1 MILCLTLF
9 FQSPDG
15 KLVASGAIDGIINL
29 FDLQSGRLLHTLE
42 GICTLMVVEIQARH
56 HKASQPHSQNPPQ
69 LFVVYYTV
77 CDKKQWRSLG
87 MRLNLATF
95 TVEDSR
101 LCLLYLTLPTERG
114 IKFTEFEPKTL

>member
-1 MILCLTLF
+1 M
-9 FQSPDG
+9 
-15 KLVASGAIDGIINL
+15 ASGAIDGIINL

-42 GICTLMVVEIQARH
+42 GTCTLMVVEFQARHHKARH

-87 MRLNLATF
+87 TRLNLATF

-101 LCLLYLTLPTERG
+101 LCLLYLTLPTERW
-114 IKFTEFEPKTL
+114 IKSTEFEPKTL